1 VRVLFA
7 EHGAERRERQRA
19 LAAADVFW
27 QSIEACAGSITPDH
41 ERALREVHPLLFL
54 EAADDETDG
63 IVIRS
68 ERRFMSPLVD
78 AIVERRP
85 PARRVHARRPALPC
99 SRVEARFEDLLG
111 GRLDGVRAR
120 AGFTRGHLLELVL
133 HLPEAQ
139 RADTEAQ
146 AEALAQA
153 LLGERLVDDW
163 VGAIDVVPAAR
174 AASSGRALP
183 VLQPAAKGEL
193 SLAELPS
200 AVSAAIEGL
209 SAGLDS
215 RPFHEQNE
223 LGWTMLECEPSSRD
237 SAASQDDVLLVSTV
251 SPELMKSFL
260 RGEPFSS
267 RRFSRAGERFA
278 YLKLARGSTP
288 AERWLSDRRALE
300 DALDTALRQAR
311 AGCIFGAGLGLSH
324 AYVDLAYADLVAGVN
339 ITREIARRAGAPR
352 ESWILFFDADWGA
365 EWLGVWDETREPP
378 GLEACD

>member
-7 EHGAERRERQRA
+7 EHGAERRECQRA

-27 QSIEACAGSITPDH
+27 QNLESSGGSITSDH
-41 ERALREVHPLLFL
+41 ERALREVHPLLCL
-54 EAADDETDG
+54 EATDDETDG
-63 IVIRS
+63 IVVRS
-68 ERRFMSPLVD
+68 DRRFLSPLVD
-78 AIVERRP
+78 AVVERRP
-85 PARRVHARRPALPC
+85 PARRVHARRPAVPS
-99 SRVEARFEDLLG
+99 SRVEARFKDLLG
-111 GRLDGVRAR
+111 GPLDGVRAR

-133 HLPEAQ
+133 HLPKAQ

-174 AASSGRALP
+174 AGRGLP
-183 VLQPAAKGEL
+183 VLQPAAPGEL

-209 SAGLDS
+209 SAGLDA
-215 RPFHEQNE
+215 RPLHEQNE

-251 SPELMKSFL
+251 IPELMKSFL

-288 AERWLSDRRALE
+288 AERVLSERRALE
-300 DALDTALRQAR
+300 DTLDSALREAR
-311 AGCIFGAGLGLSH
+311 AGCIFGTGLGLSH
-324 AYVDLAYADLVAGVN
+324 AYVDLAYADVVAGVS
-339 ITREIARRAGAPR
+339 ITRQIARRAGAPR

-378 GLEACD
+378 GLEAYE